1 MRIGRFVELAS
12 CALLV
17 SIVFTGCKKNVAAA
31 PPAPA
36 IQPTP
41 PAPMPTIT
49 LRATPAA
56 VDRGQ
61 SVGLQWEAK
70 NASSVRI
77 EPELGSVQLQGSR
90 MVNPSSSVT
99 YTATATGPGGSTS
112 DSARITVRVPAAP
125 PAPART

>member
-1 MRIGRFVELAS
+1 MLSSAGLRKEKRMRIGRFVQFACCVFLI
-12 CALLV
+12 
-17 SIVFTGCKKNVAAA
+17 SIVFAGCKKNVAAA

-36 IQPTP
+36 VQPTP
-41 PAPMPTIT
+41 PPPMPTIT

-90 MVNPSSSVT
+90 
-99 YTATATGPGGSTS
+99 
-112 DSARITVRVPAAP
+112 
-125 PAPART
+125 